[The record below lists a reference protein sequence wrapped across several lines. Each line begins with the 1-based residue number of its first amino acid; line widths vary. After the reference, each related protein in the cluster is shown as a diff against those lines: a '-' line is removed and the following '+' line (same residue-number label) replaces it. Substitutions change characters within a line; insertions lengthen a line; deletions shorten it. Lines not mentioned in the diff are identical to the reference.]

1 MSTLPR
7 TGGTV
12 VQFTAIG
19 NTLLKD
25 TPDDARMS
33 PRRRVLKAGIAASN
47 DRHITVACTVRD
59 ISATGARLRVDGSL
73 SIPDTFELIIDVD
86 GLEANCEVMWRK
98 GNEVGARFLGAPR
111 MVAAKRTQVINPLVP
126 AKAPSLRRATPG
138 TSADPK
144 RMPNALQPARS

>member
-1 MSTLPR
+1 LTTLPR

-12 VQFTAIG
+12 VPFSAIG
-19 NTLLKD
+19 NTAVKA
-25 TPDDARMS
+25 TPRDARMS

-59 ISATGARLRVDGSL
+59 LSDTGARLRVEGSL
-73 SIPDTFELIIDVD
+73 NIPDTFELIIAVD

-111 MVAAKRTQVINPLVP
+111 MVTAKRAQVIDPLIP
-126 AKAPSLRRATPG
+126 PKAPSLRRAAPG
-138 TSADPK
+138 TSAE
-144 RMPNALQPARS
+144 LQRLRTNLQSRQA